1 MNPMTLPP
9 IDRLLQDRIVRL
21 AQARGWTLPQ
31 TLLRLIEQG
40 LNACEAELKAG
51 FSEVDAKV
59 LQEAI
64 AALETI
70 PNDPGFSLIG
80 RVPKAGSG
88 G

>member
-9 IDRLLQDRIVRL
+9 IDHVLQDRIMRL

-40 LNACEAELKAG
+40 LNACEGELKAG
-51 FSEVDAKV
+51 FTDVDARA

-70 PNDPGFSLIG
+70 PSDPGFSLIG
-80 RVPKAGSG
+80 RVEKTGS
-88 G
+88 